1 MAHASP
7 WHVLASQTQQVSPPC
22 WRHALSSHWVHA
34 HSTLSPHFLILPEH
48 EHLPITFWEADTSRS
63 QQSHDALVNVL
74 PSNPE
79 SFELP
84 KEEVS
89 PGYTTK
95 QHSGRQWTEMELM
108 GRKGD
113 WEARKNVP
121 QLDLRYP
128 SPTPF
133 VCPGQGQGRRVPI
146 PTIRNENSQ
155 EENTFKNT
163 TQLRYYSEFF
173 SKNDALE
180 KRIDV
185 LNGLPV
191 QRNKRQGMTLLL
203 IFTHLLREEH
213 SWYSD
218 KYSSRDSYLSQLAT
232 WSQRRSKS
240 WIVHL

>member
-1 MAHASP
+1 MLKTCI
-7 WHVLASQTQQVSPPC
+7 VLSLGSCPFHSHPS
-22 WRHALSSHWVHA
+22 LSNSSRTWT
-34 HSTLSPHFLILPEH
+34 SSNHFLRNRYIKKSTKSQCSYERIAFKPWK
-48 EHLPITFWEADTSRS
+48 FWVEQGGS
-63 QQSHDALVNVL
+63 QPWIHHQAA
-74 PSNPE
+74 
-79 SFELP
+79 
-84 KEEVS
+84 
-89 PGYTTK
+89 
-95 QHSGRQWTEMELM
+95 QAGRQRTEMELM

-133 VCPGQGQGRRVPI
+133 VCPGQGEGRRVPI

-191 QRNKRQGMTLLL
+191 QRNRRQEMTLLL
-203 IFTHLLREEH
+203 ICTHLLREEH

-232 WSQRRSKS
+232 WPQRRSKS